1 VQSAHRSELKPW
13 ARDAAREEL
22 AELPLDEA
30 RVKLDRAAAP
40 VRDAGRLLIVEEN
53 VTAHA
58 RDRHLPGNPEALAG
72 LVIHGAVRRPEAH
85 VLCEPRCWLTF
96 WLTDG
101 IILGHSYCVE
111 TRELVAA
118 ASSLA
123 SSREFSTAI

>member
-1 VQSAHRSELKPW
+1 MGE
-13 ARDAAREEL
+13 DAAREEL

-40 VRDAGRLLIVEEN
+40 VRDAGHLLIVEEDLA
-53 VTAHA
+53 AHA
-58 RDRHLPGNPEALAG
+58 RDRHLPGDLEAFAG

-85 VLCEPRCWLTF
+85 ALCERRRWLTF

-111 TRELVAA
+111 TRELMGGGI
-118 ASSLA
+118 LA
-123 SSREFSTAI
+123 GELTRILDRYLNE